1 MLRILSQI
9 WRLMALCI
17 SGPGGKVGIA
27 LFVVVVALNLG
38 SVYAAVRLVEWTGA
52 FYGALE
58 KVDADE
64 AIRQVGIFGVIVGLN
79 SARHLLGQYVR
90 KHLEMRWR
98 RTLTQKA
105 LDIWLAN
112 KAYWHL
118 ATSTYPHWNDT
129 TNGPRGHHIDNPD
142 QRIAEDCRLFL
153 QGLLTEALDLISRV
167 VGLFSYVALLWSLAN
182 FPLSLAFIGL
192 PIEIPHYMIW
202 AAFIY
207 VAVSSLLTHVLGSPL
222 KGLIVEQQRREAN
235 FRFALAR
242 LRSNFE
248 EVALIGGEVAERRE
262 FQSRFEAIAGNWRK
276 LVSRDLILGCFTYP
290 FNHSVLRIPLFVA
303 LPGYLAGHVAF
314 GGLMQLSSAF
324 TNVVTTLS
332 WFIFSYRDL
341 ADLVAASSRL
351 DGFLQAARAAGS
363 AGQAIERSPSPDGT
377 LHAGRLA
384 IRTPERKPL
393 LDVPAFDAAPGETI
407 WLRGPSG
414 LGKTTLLKALAGLWP
429 YGEGRIQLPEADLTF
444 SPQRPYFPI
453 GDIYAAVAYPQPV
466 EAFAREELETVL
478 RQVGLEHRIGVE
490 FGRSDT
496 REGHG
501 LSGGE
506 QQRLVLARVLL
517 HKPEWVL
524 LDEPTSALDTDAE
537 AELLALV
544 RASLPKATIIIVAHR
559 QLRGLPYFRTINLKR
574 RPVAAPDLTL
584 QPAE

>member
-1 MLRILSQI
+1 MFRILSQI

-17 SGPGGKVGIA
+17 SGPGGKVGLV
-27 LFVVVVALNLG
+27 LFVVVVTLDLG
-38 SVYAAVRLVEWTGA
+38 SVYASVRLIEWTGA

-58 KVDADE
+58 KVDAEE
-64 AIRQVGIFGVIVGLN
+64 AVRQVGIFGIIVALN

-153 QGLLTEALDLISRV
+153 EGLLTEALDFISRV
-167 VGLFSYVALLWSLAN
+167 VGLFSYIALLWSLAS

-192 PIEIPHYMIW
+192 PVEIPHYMIW

-207 VAVSSLLTHVLGSPL
+207 VAISSLLTHVLGFPL

-248 EVALIGGEVAERRE
+248 EVALIGGEAAERRE
-262 FQSRFEAIAGNWRK
+262 FQSRFDAIVGNWRK
-276 LVSRDLILGCFTYP
+276 LVNRDLILGCFTYP

-324 TNVVTTLS
+324 SNVVTTLS
-332 WFIFSYRDL
+332 WFVFSYRDL

-351 DGFLQAARAAGS
+351 DGFLQAAGS
-363 AGQAIERSPSPDGT
+363 AGSQRPAIERAPSPDGN
-377 LHAGRLA
+377 LHAGALA
-384 IRTPERKPL
+384 IRSPEGKPIIA
-393 LDVPAFDAAPGETI
+393 VGAFSAGRGETI

-414 LGKTTLLKALAGLWP
+414 LGKTTLLKAIAGLWP
-429 YGEGRIQLPEADLTF
+429 YGEGRIELPEAGLMF

-453 GDIYAAVAYPQPV
+453 GDIYSAVAYPEPV
-466 EAFAREELETVL
+466 DAYSREELENVL
-478 RQVGLEHRIGVE
+478 RQVGLAHRIGVE

-506 QQRLVLARVLL
+506 QQRLILARVIL
-517 HKPEWVL
+517 HKPDWVL

-537 AELLALV
+537 AELLALL
-544 RASLPKATIIIVAHR
+544 RASLVGSTIVIVAHR
-559 QLRGLPYFRTINLKR
+559 QLRGLDDVRTINLKN
-574 RPVAAPDLTL
+574 RPAATPRPTL
-584 QPAE
+584 QPA